1 MNFDIKYVKSWAN
14 RHDVVE
20 LSVAGFFGN
29 SLLEIDNE
37 IRRYNK
43 GEKGHLHMLY
53 QISDN
58 GCFCFGYA
66 TYFADTGAFSGT
78 SNFAFFL
85 PLDAV
90 KKDKSKEK
98 KYRPF
103 VSMRELTEIIYSK
116 DLGCDNLSVGDSLW
130 IRRKGDKH
138 IHQKLLITSLGY
150 DENDVISILISMNGK
165 SMQQWLDNFEFLAH
179 DEWQPFGAVEDCTG
193 EKNESK
199 GFGSK
204 EHCT

>member
-1 MNFDIKYVKSWAN
+1 MNFDIKDLKSWAN
-14 RHDVVE
+14 RHDVE
-20 LSVAGFFGN
+20 IKSVTGFFGN

-37 IRRYNK
+37 IRRYDK
-43 GEKGHLHMLY
+43 GERGHLHELY

-78 SNFAFFL
+78 NNLAFFL

-103 VSMRELTEIIYSK
+103 KSMRELTEIVYSK
-116 DLGCDNLSVGDSLW
+116 DWEYDNLSVGDSLW

-179 DEWQPFGAVEDCTG
+179 SEWVPFGAVEDCTG
-193 EKNESK
+193 D
-199 GFGSK
+199 
-204 EHCT
+204 